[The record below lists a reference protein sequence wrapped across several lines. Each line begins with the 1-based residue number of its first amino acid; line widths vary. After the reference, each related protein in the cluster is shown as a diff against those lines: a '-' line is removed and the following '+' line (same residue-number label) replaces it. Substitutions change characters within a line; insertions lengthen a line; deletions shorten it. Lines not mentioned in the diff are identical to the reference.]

1 MLAATSA
8 TEPPTLS
15 ENRCNLTAYLDS
27 IWQQYFS
34 DTPRINTV
42 LISYCYPWKSRL
54 GLIRLSEDKKTT
66 FIGINSLLQLPQV
79 PECVLTTTIAHELA
93 HYAHGFGSPLPR
105 ICQHPHANGI
115 VDRELE
121 RRELGEQLRCC
132 NDWIDQYWYSFYD
145 TQRSLICSL
154 RSSLAKARS
163 AQKYL

>member
-27 IWQQYFS
+27 IWQQYF
-34 DTPRINTV
+34 
-42 LISYCYPWKSRL
+42 WKSRL